1 MKLQRKNIL
10 CLGLLCLFLLLNT
23 TQGIAQNTDSH
34 LTGHVLDELT
44 GEHLPF
50 VTVQLKGT
58 NIGTVT
64 DESGHFLLTNLPLGE
79 QTIIFS
85 YVGYETKE
93 QPVVVISNMTT
104 EIKVSIHEKSH
115 LLNNVVVTANRYAT
129 KQQEVA
135 TIVNVISPL
144 VIESTTSNSMADLL
158 QLRRT
163 PSAYQWIRRTIH
175 SNPHGL
181 TTYLL
186 FPGCC
191 LWIGA
196 VTRRNGG
203 PHRSDTRRRQCA
215 LWRECHSRSGEYH
228 YQGTSS

>member
-34 LTGHVLDELT
+34 LTGHVLDETT

-50 VTVQLKGT
+50 VTIQVKGT

-93 QPVVVISNMTT
+93 QPVVVISNTTT
-104 EIKVSIHEKSH
+104 EIKVSIREKSH

-144 VIESTTSNSMADLL
+144 VIESTTSNSMADVLNF
-158 QLRRT
+158 QTGVRVEET
-163 PSAYQWIRRTIH
+163 C
-175 SNPHGL
+175 SNCGVPQVRINGL
-181 TTYLL
+181 EGQYTQILM
-186 FPGCC
+186 
-191 LWIGA
+191 
-196 VTRRNGG
+196 
-203 PHRSDTRRRQCA
+203 D
-215 LWRECHSRSGEYH
+215 SRPI
-228 YQGTSS
+228 

>member
-1 MKLQRKNIL
+1 M
-10 CLGLLCLFLLLNT
+10 
-23 TQGIAQNTDSH
+23 TDSH
-34 LTGHVLDELT
+34 LTGHVLDETT

-64 DESGHFLLTNLPLGE
+64 DESGHFLLTNLPIGN

-93 QPVVVISNMTT
+93 QSVVVQSNTTT
-104 EIKVSIHEKSH
+104 EIKVSIREKSH

-144 VIESTTSNSMADLL
+144 VIESTTSNSMADVLNF
-158 QLRRT
+158 QTGVRVEET
-163 PSAYQWIRRTIH
+163 C
-175 SNPHGL
+175 SNCGVPQVRINGL
-181 TTYLL
+181 EGQYTQILMDSRPIFSSL
-186 FPGCC
+186 A
-191 LWIGA
+191 A
-196 VTRRNGG
+196 VYGSVSYTHLTL
-203 PHRSDTRRRQCA
+203 PTKA
-215 LWRECHSRSGEYH
+215 
-228 YQGTSS
+228 